1 MAPSSSWFSRD
12 RAIVLA
18 SLAGITLVA
27 WIYLAGMARDMAD
40 MAEMMDM
47 PDMPMPSPMQ
57 QFVLVATMWAVM
69 MVGMMLPGAA
79 PMILLFT
86 TVQRKQGRHPVSM
99 SIAFGAGYLLVWGG
113 FAVAAAALQVLLAHA
128 ALLSPSLAFASPL
141 LAGGAFLVAA
151 LYEFSP
157 LKDRCLAHCRS
168 PLAFITQHWRPHFRG
183 ALRMGAVHGAYCLGC
198 CWVMMLLL
206 FAVGVMNL
214 LWVAVLAA
222 LVLLQKVLPGGR
234 AVPRTTGV
242 VMAGIGLALIFYPR

>member
-1 MAPSSSWFSRD
+1 VLSFSLPSKD

-18 SLAGITLVA
+18 SLAGITLLG
-27 WIYLAGMARDMAD
+27 WIYLAETVGDMAD
-40 MAEMMDM
+40 MGAMMDI
-47 PDMPMPSPMQ
+47 PDMPMPSPME

-86 TVQRKQGRHPVSM
+86 TVQRKQSAHPVSM
-99 SIAFGAGYLLVWGG
+99 SGAFGVGYLLVWGG
-113 FAVAAAALQVLLAHA
+113 FAVAAAALQVLLAYA
-128 ALLSPSLAFASPL
+128 ALLSSSLAFASPL

-157 LKDRCLAHCRS
+157 FKDRCLTHCRS
-168 PLAFITQHWRPHFRG
+168 PLAFITQHWRPYFRG

-214 LWVAVLAA
+214 LWVAVLSA

-234 AVPRTTGV
+234 LVPRATGV
-242 VMAGIGLALIFYPR
+242 VMAAVGLALIFYPR